1 MLLHGYNIQKES
13 IEIMAT
19 VVVRSKENLKQE
31 ITAGRH
37 TIIADEPESAGGK
50 DEGPDPYSLLIAAL
64 GACTSLTLKLYAR
77 QKKWD
82 LQSVTVT
89 LKHEKIHAVDCVEC
103 ETKEGKV
110 DRIWREIQFE
120 GNLTQDQVGRLREIA
135 KKCPLHRTLT
145 SEISI
150 IDL

>member
-1 MLLHGYNIQKES
+1 
-13 IEIMAT
+13 MAT

-37 TIIADEPESAGGK
+37 RIISDEPESAGGM

-89 LKHEKIHAVDCVEC
+89 LKHEKIHAIDCAEC

-110 DRIWREIQFE
+110 DRIWREIQLE
-120 GNLTQDQVGRLREIA
+120 GNLTGDQLARLREIA
-135 KKCPLHRTLT
+135 KKCPVHRTLT

>member
-1 MLLHGYNIQKES
+1 MT
-13 IEIMAT
+13 T

-37 TIIADEPESAGGK
+37 TIIADEPESAGGT

-89 LKHEKIHAVDCVEC
+89 LKHEKIHAVDCIEC

-110 DRIWREIQFE
+110 DRIWREIQLE
-120 GNLTQDQVGRLREIA
+120 GNLTGDQIARLREIA
-135 KKCPLHRTLT
+135 KKCPVHRTLT

>member
-1 MLLHGYNIQKES
+1 
-13 IEIMAT
+13 MAA
-19 VVVRSKENLKQE
+19 VIVRSKENLKQE

-37 TIIADEPESAGGK
+37 TIIADEPESGGGT

-110 DRIWREIQFE
+110 DRIWREIHLE
-120 GNLTQDQVGRLREIA
+120 GNLTHDQITRLREIA
-135 KKCPLHRTLT
+135 KKCPIHRTLI